1 MLWFCILLLVPMAIQ
16 HIAVPRIRYERKN
29 RAALVFFF
37 LLMFVMVAFR
47 HDRIGNDTSNYIEIY
62 YRLSQTPY
70 SSLKAMGDEP
80 LFTVFCKLCSY
91 VSSDYR
97 FFFAISALIP
107 IWGIG
112 RLYCRE
118 SEDAS
123 LTIILFAISSVFV
136 MLFSGIRQSI
146 AIGIGMIAFTFVRKK
161 QFWRFLICV
170 ILAMGFH
177 NSAALL
183 LLLYPAYHVKITKK
197 WLYGVVPVMIA
208 IFVFNRQIFSFLL
221 TILSQYSRFEGEI
234 SSTGAYTM
242 LILFAM
248 LGAFSFVIPEEK
260 KLDADAIGLRNILLL
275 VIVLQMFAPL
285 HTLAM
290 RMNYYF
296 IPFVPALIPRIIRC
310 RKTEMAQVAILARH
324 IMVIVFA
331 IYFFAFLIPSNPL
344 HIYPYHFFW
353 ENYQ

>member
-16 HIAVPRIRYERKN
+16 HIAVPGIRYERKN

-37 LLMFVMVAFR
+37 LLMFMMVAFR
-47 HDRIGNDTSNYIEIY
+47 HEMIGNDTSNYIRIY
-62 YRLSQTPY
+62 HRLSKTQY

-80 LFTVFCKLCSY
+80 LFAIFCKLCNY
-91 VSSDYR
+91 VSADYR
-97 FFFAISALIP
+97 FFIAASAAIPL
-107 IWGIG
+107 WGIG

-118 SEDAS
+118 SEDTS
-123 LTIILFAISSVFV
+123 LTIVLFAVSSVFA

-146 AIGIGMIAFTFVRKK
+146 AIGIGMMAFPFVRKK

-177 NSAALL
+177 SSAALL

-197 WLYGVVPVMIA
+197 WLYGVVPVMITV
-208 IFVFNRQIFSFLL
+208 FVFNRQIFSFLL
-221 TILSQYSRFEGEI
+221 TLLSRYSRFEGEI

-242 LILFAM
+242 LILFAI
-248 LGAFSFVIPEEK
+248 LGVFSFAIPDEEK
-260 KLDADAIGLRNILLL
+260 MDQDTIGLRNILLL

-285 HTLAM
+285 HSLAM
-290 RMNYYF
+290 RINYYF
-296 IPFVPALIPRIIRC
+296 IPFVPVLIPRIIRC

-331 IYFFAFLIPSNPL
+331 IYFLALLIPSNPL
-344 HIYPYHFFW
+344 NIYPYHFFW
-353 ENYQ
+353 EN

>member
-16 HIAVPRIRYERKN
+16 HIAVQGIRYERKN

-47 HDRIGNDTSNYIEIY
+47 HDRIGNDTSNYIGIY
-62 YRLSQTPY
+62 HRLSKMQY

-80 LFTVFCKLCSY
+80 LFAVFCKLCSY
-91 VSSDYR
+91 VSSNDR
-97 FFFAISALIP
+97 FFLAASAVIP
-107 IWGIG
+107 FWGIG
-112 RLYCRE
+112 RFYCRE
-118 SEDAS
+118 SDDAS

-146 AIGIGMIAFTFVRKK
+146 AIGIGMMAFPFVRKK
-161 QFWRFLICV
+161 KFWRFLICV

-197 WLYGVVPVMIA
+197 WLYVVIPAIIA
-208 IFVFNRQIFSFLL
+208 VFVFNRQIFSFLL
-221 TILSQYSRFEGEI
+221 TVLSQYSRFEGEI

-242 LILFAM
+242 LILFVM
-248 LGAFSFVIPEEK
+248 LGVFSFVIPDEEK
-260 KLDADAIGLRNILLL
+260 LTQDTIGLRNILLL
-275 VIVLQMFAPL
+275 VVVLQIFAPL
-285 HTLAM
+285 HTLSM

-296 IPFVPALIPRIIRC
+296 IPFVPVLIPQIIRC
-310 RKTEMAQVAILARH
+310 RRTEMAQVAILARH
-324 IMVIVFA
+324 ILVVVFA
-331 IYFFAFLIPSNPL
+331 VYFLAFLIPSNPL

-353 ENYQ
+353 EGYP

>member
-16 HIAVPRIRYERKN
+16 HIAVLGIRYERKN

-62 YRLSQTPY
+62 YRLTKMQY
-70 SSLKAMGDEP
+70 QSLNAIGNEP
-80 LFTVFCKLCSY
+80 LFAVFCKLCNY
-91 VSSDYR
+91 VSSNYR
-97 FFFAISALIP
+97 FFLAASAAIPL
-107 IWGIG
+107 WGIG
-112 RLYCRE
+112 RFYCRE

-123 LTIILFAISSVFV
+123 LTMVLFVISSVFV
-136 MLFSGIRQSI
+136 LCFSGIRQSI
-146 AIGIGMIAFTFVRKK
+146 AIGIGMMAFTFVRKK

-183 LLLYPAYHVKITKK
+183 LLLYPAYQVKITKK
-197 WLYGVVPVMIA
+197 WLYGVVPVMITV
-208 IFVFNRQIFSFLL
+208 FVFNRPIFSFLL
-221 TILSQYSRFEGEI
+221 TILSRYSRFEGEI
-234 SSTGAYTM
+234 SGTGAYTM
-242 LILFAM
+242 LVLFAI
-248 LGAFSFVIPEEK
+248 LGVFSFVIPDEEK
-260 KLDADAIGLRNILLL
+260 LTQDTIGLRNILLL
-275 VIVLQMFAPL
+275 VVVLQMFAPL

-296 IPFVPALIPRIIRC
+296 IPFVPVLIPRIIRC